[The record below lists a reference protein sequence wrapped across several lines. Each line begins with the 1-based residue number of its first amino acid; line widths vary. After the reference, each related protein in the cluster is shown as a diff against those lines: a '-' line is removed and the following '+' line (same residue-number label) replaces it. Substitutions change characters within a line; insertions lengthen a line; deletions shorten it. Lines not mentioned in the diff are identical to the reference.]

1 MCGHNGLPGS
11 DPEPVNHV
19 RLVLVDTGEV
29 IAKEIPPRNDTA
41 QKYEWTLK
49 EHAGKEVVFEMI
61 DAFRATGYAWLAAG
75 RFEPAVI
82 RVPSADSE
90 KEDARLVSLAG
101 RFGLKETSPKLL
113 ELASGSAQPVALR
126 VAAIESA
133 DKTTE
138 RAELL
143 KLLTAIVARG
153 DEPNEIRA
161 KAAGLLGTIDADE
174 ARGALVA
181 AIAQAPTALERNLA
195 LALCQNQAGMKAL
208 VDALVA
214 GKASA
219 QLLNDPNVAEL
230 LTSRAADADKARV
243 AEMKQNLPPADERLA
258 KLIAL
263 HRERFAADK
272 ASADRGRELF
282 TKHCGACHRIGP
294 EGAMVGPQL
303 DGVGNRGLDRV
314 LEDVL
319 DPNRNVDAAFRTS
332 LITTVDGKVYT
343 GLERREGEIVV
354 IADALGKEIRI
365 PAADIEEQRRTE
377 LSLMPANFSEVLKPS
392 EVQDLVGFLLSQRQA
407 AE

>member
-1 MCGHNGLPGS
+1 
-11 DPEPVNHV
+11 
-19 RLVLVDTGEV
+19 
-29 IAKEIPPRNDTA
+29 
-41 QKYEWTLK
+41 
-49 EHAGKEVVFEMI
+49 
-61 DAFRATGYAWLAAG
+61 
-75 RFEPAVI
+75 
-82 RVPSADSE
+82 
-90 KEDARLVSLAG
+90 
-101 RFGLKETSPKLL
+101 
-113 ELASGSAQPVALR
+113 

-133 DKTTE
+133 EKTTQ
-138 RAELL
+138 RGELL
-143 KLLTAIVARG
+143 KVLTAIVSHG
-153 DEPNEIRA
+153 DEPAELRA
-161 KAAGLLGTIDADE
+161 KAAGLLGTIDDDA
-174 ARGALVA
+174 ARSALVA
-181 AIAQAPTALERNLA
+181 AINQAPTALERDLA
-195 LALCQNQAGMKAL
+195 LALCQNQPGMTAL
-208 VDALVA
+208 VDAMVA

-219 QLLNDPNVAEL
+219 QLLNDPNISEL

-243 AEMKQNLPPADERLA
+243 AELKQNLPKADERLA

-263 HRERFAADK
+263 HRERFDGGK
-272 ASADRGRELF
+272 ASVERGHELF

-343 GLERREGEIVV
+343 GLERRREGEIVV

-365 PAADIEEQRRTE
+365 PAADIEDQRRTK

-392 EVQDLVGFLLSQRQA
+392 EVQDLVGFLLSQKQA